1 MDVCLD
7 LAIPKIVSDAEFQFH
22 EELVN
27 WGDEQ
32 FSQDP
37 PRYIGQ
43 GAVALTKRPMPDH
56 IKRFLPRDLD
66 ISGWE
71 YLSFDVDALDLWER
85 VINNSHEKIDEIPL
99 KKFLFLLLK
108 RLDSWV
114 VIFELNCDQI
124 DNVYRLTQS
133 ELLLKIEDILN
144 WNNKPEGFIA
154 WNNQPRDL

>member
-1 MDVCLD
+1 
-7 LAIPKIVSDAEFQFH
+7 
-22 EELVN
+22 
-27 WGDEQ
+27 
-32 FSQDP
+32 
-37 PRYIGQ
+37 
-43 GAVALTKRPMPDH
+43 
-56 IKRFLPRDLD
+56 
-66 ISGWE
+66 
-71 YLSFDVDALDLWER
+71 VDALDLWER